1 MRPLCQRLQHRG
13 FNGDGRTDRA
23 SLQPLLV
30 KIVTRRGFNGD
41 GRYPA
46 RHFRVSLQR
55 LLVPRSYQRHRR
67 IRIRMSVATP
77 TTRSKL
83 PTTQTNIPTILLGR
97 RSVVC
102 CSVIAT
108 C

>member
-1 MRPLCQRLQHRG
+1 MVLTGTDAQTVRPYNRYSSKLLHVVVLTG
-13 FNGDGRTDRA
+13 TDA
-23 SLQPLLV
+23 IPLDTSV
-30 KIVTRRGFNGD
+30 RPYSG
-41 GRYPA
+41 Y
-46 RHFRVSLQR
+46 SS
-55 LLVPRSYQRHRR
+55 PRSYQRHRR

-97 RSVVC
+97 WPAVC
-102 CSVIAT
+102 RSVIAT